1 MAPKISIKNI
11 PQQYVK
17 PLLSSTIEVIIHEI
31 SRINIKPVT
40 NTSAPIVSQYY
51 FVYTYI
57 FL

>member
-11 PQQYVK
+11 PQQHVK

-31 SRINIKPVT
+31 SKINIKPVT
-40 NTSAPIVSQYY
+40 NTFAPIVSQYY

-57 FL
+57 FI